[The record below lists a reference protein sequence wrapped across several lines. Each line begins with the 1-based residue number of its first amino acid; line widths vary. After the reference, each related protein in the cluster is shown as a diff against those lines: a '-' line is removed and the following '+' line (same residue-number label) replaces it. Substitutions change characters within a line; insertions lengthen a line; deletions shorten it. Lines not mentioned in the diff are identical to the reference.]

1 MLNGVE
7 TIEIPCSLHLFTTCS
22 FEVKEPVKMIN
33 DGLTEISSSKSSL
46 LSPPTITT
54 SFSWIRFLASFP
66 DIAAMW
72 ISPLI
77 TFKASFK

>member
-54 SFSWIRFLASFP
+54 SFS
-66 DIAAMW
+66 
-72 ISPLI
+72 
-77 TFKASFK
+77 